1 MQALVT
7 ERYESPSMKIEYD
20 EAKRAETLAKRGL
33 DFLDA
38 PNILLGAHVVQEDDR
53 KPYPEKRLLTYGFL
67 LGRLVMFAWTPVDGG
82 MRIFS
87 MRKCN
92 DREQRKFD
100 RWVGR

>member
-1 MQALVT
+1 
-7 ERYESPSMKIEYD
+7 MKIEYD
-20 EAKRAETLAKRGL
+20 EAKRLWTLERRGL

-38 PNILLGAHVVQEDDR
+38 PAILDGFYVVQEDDR
-53 KPYPEKRLLTYGFL
+53 TPYPERRYLTYGYLFD
-67 LGRLVMFAWTPVDGG
+67 RLTMFAWTPVPGG

-100 RWVGR
+100 RWMG